1 MLIVKLVSLSP
12 AISARVRTTVL
23 LPLYLSRVAAGFP
36 SPADDYLDGG
46 LDLNEHLIA
55 HPAATYFARA
65 EGDSMIDLG
74 IFTGDLL
81 IIDRAVQAVDGDV
94 VVVAID
100 GELTI
105 KLLDLAHSR
114 LLPANKLYRP
124 IEISPES
131 QVDIEGVVI
140 HAVHHVKGV
149 GKGVTL

>member
-1 MLIVKLVSLSP
+1 MKLASLIP
-12 AISARVRTTVL
+12 ACARTTVV

-46 LDLNEHLIA
+46 LDLNEHLIE

-65 EGDSMIDLG
+65 EGDSMIELG

-81 IIDRAVQAVDGDV
+81 IVDRAVQAVDGDV
-94 VVVAID
+94 VVVAVD
-100 GELTI
+100 GQLTI
-105 KLLDLAHSR
+105 KILDLAHSR

-131 QVDIEGVVI
+131 QVDVEGVVI
-140 HAVHHVKGV
+140 HAVHHLKAV
-149 GKGVTL
+149 GKGVNL

>member
-1 MLIVKLVSLSP
+1 MKLVSLSP

-65 EGDSMIDLG
+65 EGDSMIELG

>member
-1 MLIVKLVSLSP
+1 MKIASLIP
-12 AISARVRTTVL
+12 ACRRTTVL

-46 LDLNEHLIA
+46 LDLNEHLIE

-65 EGDSMIDLG
+65 EGDSMIELG

-81 IIDRAVQAVDGDV
+81 IVDRAVQAVDGDV

-100 GELTI
+100 GQLTI
-105 KLLDLAHSR
+105 KVLDLAHSR

-131 QVDIEGVVI
+131 QVDVEGVVV
-140 HAVHHVKGV
+140 HAVHHLKGA
-149 GKGVTL
+149 GKGANL

>member
-1 MLIVKLVSLSP
+1 MNLVSLTP
-12 AISARVRTTVL
+12 ACARTTVL

-36 SPADDYLDGG
+36 SPADDYLDDG
-46 LDLNEHLIA
+46 LDLNEHLIE

-65 EGDSMIDLG
+65 EGDSMIELG

-94 VVVAID
+94 VVVAVD
-100 GELTI
+100 GQLTI
-105 KLLDLAHSR
+105 KLLDMAHSR

-140 HAVHHVKGV
+140 HAVHHLKGA
-149 GKGVTL
+149 GKGTNL

>member
-1 MLIVKLVSLSP
+1 MKLVSLTT
-12 AISARVRTTVL
+12 ACARTTVL

-46 LDLNEHLIA
+46 LDLNEHLVD

-65 EGDSMIDLG
+65 EGDSMIELG
-74 IFTGDLL
+74 ISTGDLL
-81 IIDRAVQAVDGDV
+81 IIDRAVPAVDGDV
-94 VVVAID
+94 VVVAVD

-131 QVDIEGVVI
+131 QVDVEGVVI
-140 HAVHHVKGV
+140 HAVHHLKGV
-149 GKGVTL
+149 GKGLNL